1 MKRQREPR
9 NRLLGGST
17 LEPNTSIAGPEPTS
31 IVTPDDLLRQY
42 GERWHI
48 TCDPPYI
55 TWEAERRSADGRHRR
70 FLAAHSALE
79 LAAKIA
85 AAEVTEP

>member
-1 MKRQREPR
+1 MSVNDSDQ
-9 NRLLGGST
+9 
-17 LEPNTSIAGPEPTS
+17 AG
-31 IVTPDDLLRQY
+31 IVTPDELVRQY

-55 TWEAERRSADGRHRR
+55 TWEAERRSADGRHRHYI
-70 FLAAHSALE
+70 AAHTAGE
-79 LAAKIA
+79 LAGKLA

>member
-1 MKRQREPR
+1 MDPNSGTSGSEP
-9 NRLLGGST
+9 
-17 LEPNTSIAGPEPTS
+17 AS
-31 IVTPDDLLRQY
+31 IVTPDELVRRY

-70 FLAAHSALE
+70 FLAAHSADE
-79 LAAKIA
+79 LAGKLA